1 MRFLS
6 FGIAKVC
13 KFSLHPNFF
22 VNFFEKIV
30 SLRGLKG
37 VNGVLP
43 KSRSYGY
50 RSFFKNDQ
58 GAHS

>member
-1 MRFLS
+1 MAFLS

-30 SLRGLKG
+30 SLRGLIG

-43 KSRSYGY
+43 QNQVLWISIFSLK
-50 RSFFKNDQ
+50 
-58 GAHS
+58 